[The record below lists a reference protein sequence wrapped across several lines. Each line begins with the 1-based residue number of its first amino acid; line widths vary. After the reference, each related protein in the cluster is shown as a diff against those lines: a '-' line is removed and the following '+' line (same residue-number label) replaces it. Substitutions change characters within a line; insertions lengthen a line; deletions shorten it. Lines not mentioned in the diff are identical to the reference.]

1 MQLRSGFAMH
11 PNRLMFA
18 IGLAVLALSVPG
30 TSFAGGTADPAGAE
44 LRALDGL
51 QFRAGIV
58 RADKGDNAQPL
69 EDTLIF
75 NDGKFISKIC
85 ERFNFQ
91 PAPYWVRS
99 DGDHVHFRA
108 ELSSPT
114 DGTMIWEGELN
125 QDRLQGTMH
134 WIKKRWYWT
143 IDVAHT
149 ITGVAN
155 GTGKTSAGT
164 AQ

>member
-58 RADKGDNAQPL
+58 RADKGV
-69 EDTLIF
+69 TYGI
-75 NDGKFISKIC
+75 
-85 ERFNFQ
+85 
-91 PAPYWVRS
+91 
-99 DGDHVHFRA
+99 
-108 ELSSPT
+108 
-114 DGTMIWEGELN
+114 
-125 QDRLQGTMH
+125 
-134 WIKKRWYWT
+134 
-143 IDVAHT
+143 VARVMGR
-149 ITGVAN
+149 I
-155 GTGKTSAGT
+155 SAGGFRKISLVT
-164 AQ
+164 ELEEG